1 MPLLNTFPDN
11 AWTPLESILC
21 PELIGQF
28 MFMGVFRQDGV
39 NIHLYKH
46 IETRKYINVDTS
58 GQSYVYRPGYGEEG
72 RYDPVPIERIRAQYP
87 GGAKAH

>member
-1 MPLLNTFPDN
+1 
-11 AWTPLESILC
+11 
-21 PELIGQF
+21 

-46 IETRKYINVDTS
+46 IETRRYINVDTS
-58 GQSYVYRPGYGEEG
+58 GQSYVYRPAYGEEG